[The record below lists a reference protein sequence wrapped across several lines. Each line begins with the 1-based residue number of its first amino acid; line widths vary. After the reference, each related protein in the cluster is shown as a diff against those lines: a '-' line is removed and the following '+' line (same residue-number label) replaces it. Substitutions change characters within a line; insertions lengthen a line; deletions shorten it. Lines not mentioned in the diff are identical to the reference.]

1 MATTRSKR
9 VSDEKTETVQRKIF
23 FYEIQAG
30 RGQDGQPEIF
40 DPEPALSFIDSL
52 PYNANP
58 GGRYLEGEN
67 KSFYSANIISTKAP
81 QKVIYYLTRRSDLPE
96 IEQGGAFSSLKIGP
110 TAGLGEKIHVM
121 FFGRYVAADFN
132 FHGPRATTFP
142 RYLQLKAK
150 GFVPPMGGLVFSLLL
165 NGEASEKLNRLEGLT
180 FARMKMSRTALGI
193 ADQADESMAEMLRQ
207 NIEST
212 NSDELEL
219 TLRVSRPKKGQLR
232 RFLSPSILNLLKGLA
247 DKPDTYQAFDR
258 LEARGI
264 GRISKEPELVDILQD
279 ELISQATMI
288 KTSSRSRSI
297 ESGQAFSAIASA
309 FRKVKS
315 EIADGNKVY

>member
-1 MATTRSKR
+1 MAMTRTKPS
-9 VSDEKTETVQRKIF
+9 VDEKTETVQRKVF
-23 FYEIQAG
+23 FYELQAG
-30 RGQDGQPEIF
+30 RGQDGQPEVF
-40 DPEPALSFIDSL
+40 DPGPALSAINSL
-52 PYNANP
+52 PYNVTP

-67 KSFYSANIISTKAP
+67 NSYYSANVISARSP

-96 IEQGGAFSSLKIGP
+96 IEQGGAFSSLKIPP
-110 TAGLGEKIHVM
+110 TAGLGEKIHIM
-121 FFGRYVAADFN
+121 FFGRYAAADFN

-150 GFVPPMGGLVFSLLL
+150 GFVPPMGGLAFSLLL
-165 NGEASEKLNRLEGLT
+165 SGEAGEKLKRLEGLT
-180 FARMKMSRTALGI
+180 FARMKMARTALGI
-193 ADQADESMAEMLRQ
+193 ADQADQSMAEMLRQ

-212 NSDELEL
+212 NADELEL
-219 TLRVSRPKKGQLR
+219 TLRVRRPKKGQFR

-247 DKPDTYQAFDR
+247 DKQETYQSFDK

-279 ELISQATMI
+279 ELIAQATMI

-297 ESGQAFSAIASA
+297 ESEHAFSAIASA
-309 FRKVKS
+309 FRKVRA
-315 EIADGNKVY
+315 EIAAGDAVY